1 MVLAFQFVIII
12 FNGTIE
18 QHYEWPWAKLGMTNE
33 RNTRACMSDK
43 DKLICS
49 LHCLIDIMT

>member
-33 RNTRACMSDK
+33 RNTRACMPDK

-49 LHCLIDIMT
+49 LYCLIDIMT